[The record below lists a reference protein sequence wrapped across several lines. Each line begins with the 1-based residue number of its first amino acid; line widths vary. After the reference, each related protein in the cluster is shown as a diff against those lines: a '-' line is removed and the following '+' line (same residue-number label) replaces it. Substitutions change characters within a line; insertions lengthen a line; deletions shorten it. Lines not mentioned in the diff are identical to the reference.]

1 MKGVINMYS
10 NCILDKAY
18 FIEVVE
24 KIAALIEEKR
34 DYLTELDAA
43 IGDADHGFNMS
54 IGFREVTKKMSEW
67 NNKDIKFFFR
77 KVGMALLSK
86 VGGAAGP
93 LYGSFFM
100 KFGEPAE
107 GKERVNLEE
116 LFQMFESGVEA
127 VEKRGKAVV
136 GEKTMIDTLRP
147 AITAFKEAMEQ
158 QLEPRKVMEVFI
170 EAAKEGAESTIPMVA
185 RKGRAMRLGE
195 RAIGHLDPGAA
206 SSAMMLEIFLES
218 FPY

>member
-1 MKGVINMYS
+1 MYS

-54 IGFREVTKKMSEW
+54 IGFREVTKKMPEW
-67 NNKDIKFFFR
+67 NDKDIKFFFR

-107 GKERVNLEE
+107 GKEKVTLEE
-116 LFQMFESGVEA
+116 LFHMFESGVEA
-127 VEKRGKAVV
+127 VEKRGKAVI
-136 GEKTMIDTLRP
+136 GEKTMIDALRP
-147 AITAFKEAMEQ
+147 AVIAFKEAMGQ
-158 QLEPRKVMEVFI
+158 QLKPREVMEAFVQ
-170 EAAKEGAESTIPMVA
+170 AAKEGAESTIPMVA
-185 RKGRAMRLGE
+185 KKGRAMRLGE
-195 RAIGHLDPGAA
+195 RAIGHLDPGAV
-206 SSAMMLEIFLES
+206 SSSMMLEVFLES